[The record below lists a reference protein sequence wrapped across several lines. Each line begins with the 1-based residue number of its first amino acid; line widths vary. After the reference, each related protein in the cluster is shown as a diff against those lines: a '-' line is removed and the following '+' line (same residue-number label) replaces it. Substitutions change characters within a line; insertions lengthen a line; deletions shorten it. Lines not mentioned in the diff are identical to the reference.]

1 MTEGEIQ
8 RELVK
13 QVLEDRAETLRKHR
27 DGPWGNIYPPQG
39 RGGGEGIFLEEV
51 SPGLGLRSLCRGCY
65 TARAGISGAQRG
77 CSAWLSLR
85 LLGRGCW
92 LAADGISH
100 SWVADP

>member
-1 MTEGEIQ
+1 MKQKPHSFMTEGEIQ

-51 SPGLGLRSLCRGCY
+51 SPGLNCNYIPDRPVFFV
-65 TARAGISGAQRG
+65 
-77 CSAWLSLR
+77 
-85 LLGRGCW
+85 
-92 LAADGISH
+92 LAFFPGKNL
-100 SWVADP
+100 